1 MQPFSLP
8 IYSAANKSQ
17 VLRTP
22 FFKNFKQKIKV
33 QKNFLNE
40 NKKNS
45 CIFKYVLSITSLL
58 GFYKNTGS

>member
-22 FFKNFKQKIKV
+22 VFKNFKQKIKV

-40 NKKNS
+40 NKNNS
-45 CIFKYVLSITSLL
+45 GIFKHLFSINSKVYAFTRIL
-58 GFYKNTGS
+58 